1 MQTELQKHNKP
12 GLPGFKIKQYEFA
25 AHIRDPENN
34 PPPSKIEARR
44 MAIYSELFYNNV
56 ESFVSGAFPV
66 LRELYEESQWH
77 EMVRDFFSR
86 HKSKTPLF
94 LEISQEFLIYL
105 QTERNLENDPAFIL
119 ELAHYEWIELAAS
132 IAEPEIEFDK
142 IDTEGDF
149 LGGLP
154 VLSPLAWPLNY
165 QYPVHKI
172 SPDFQP
178 ENPEATPVCLIV
190 YRDRNDEVG
199 FMETNSVTNRL
210 LQLIQEFPDC
220 TGRQHLQKIVEEMQH
235 PNPDIVI
242 KGGLEIM
249 ENLRKMD
256 ILPGIR
262 IS

>member
-1 MQTELQKHNKP
+1 MCPEQQKHNLSRQPKFI
-12 GLPGFKIKQYEFA
+12 GKQYEFA
-25 AHIRDPENN
+25 AHIRDPEKN
-34 PPPSKIEARR
+34 PLPSEIEARR

-66 LRELYEESQWH
+66 LRELYEEDQWH

-105 QTERNLENDPAFIL
+105 QSERDLESDPAFIL

-132 IAEPEIEFDK
+132 IAEAEIELDK
-142 IDTEGDF
+142 IDTNGDF
-149 LGGLP
+149 LEGIP
-154 VLSPLAWPLNY
+154 VLSPLVWPLNY

-172 SPDFQP
+172 SPEFQP

-190 YRDRNDEVG
+190 YRDQNDEVG
-199 FMETNSVTNRL
+199 FMETNPVTNRL
-210 LQLIQEFPDC
+210 LQLIQEFPDR
-220 TGRQHLQKIVEEMQH
+220 TGRHHLQEIVKEMQH
-235 PNPDIVI
+235 PNPDVVI
-242 KGGLEIM
+242 EGGLEIM
-249 ENLRKMD
+249 ENLRKID

-262 IS
+262 A